1 MKTIIFA
8 IVCALTLTA
17 CPSATLEKATKPN
30 LEFVVKVLTMLTGED
45 KVVIRQ
51 EEQEPSK

>member
-45 KVVIRQ
+45 KVVSPQ